1 MKRATII
8 GMVIAVAGLSGV
20 SVMYGGDVVD
30 GIRFERAMS
39 DIGRADEASAG
50 AWPQKQETCFL
61 CHGARGQSSNSWY
74 PSLSG
79 QPEAYVIEQL
89 HAFADDRRRN
99 PYMGPLARSLTDDQT
114 EAMAAYFARQT
125 PARNEAVQ
133 PDPALRQRGLALI
146 RASSCQACHG
156 VALMGKDKTPRL
168 AGQGEGYLVN
178 QLTAFKTGQ
187 RLDPTGPMNGIAAM
201 LSTDDIRALANYIAS
216 VSPDGHAVGTQ

>member
-1 MKRATII
+1 MKRAIII
-8 GMVIAVAGLSGV
+8 GVLIGVAGLSGV
-20 SVMYGGDVVD
+20 SAMYGRELID
-30 GIRFERAMS
+30 GIPFERAMG
-39 DIGRADEASAG
+39 DIGRADEANAG
-50 AWPQKQETCFL
+50 RWPQKQETCFF
-61 CHGARGQSSNSWY
+61 CHGARGQSLNSWY
-74 PSLSG
+74 PSLAG

-146 RASSCQACHG
+146 RAGTCQACHG
-156 VALMGKDKTPRL
+156 MALMGKDKTPRL
-168 AGQGEGYLVN
+168 AGQGEGYLAN

-187 RLDPTGPMNGIAAM
+187 RLNPTGPMNGIAAM
-201 LSTDDIRALANYIAS
+201 LSADDIRALANYIAS
-216 VSPDGHAVGTQ
+216 LSPGGRADGTS

>member
-8 GMVIAVAGLSGV
+8 GVIIAVAGLSGV
-20 SVMYGGDVVD
+20 SAMYGRDLID
-30 GIRFERAMS
+30 GIRFERAMG
-39 DIGRADEASAG
+39 DIGRSDEANAG
-50 AWPQKQETCFL
+50 RWPQKQETCFF
-61 CHGARGQSSNSWY
+61 CHGARGQSFNSWY

-125 PARNEAVQ
+125 PARNEAARSN
-133 PDPALRQRGLALI
+133 PALRQRGLALI

-156 VALMGKDKTPRL
+156 MALMGKDKTPRL

-201 LSTDDIRALANYIAS
+201 LSADDIGALANYVAS
-216 VSPDGHAVGTQ
+216 LSPDGRAVGTQ